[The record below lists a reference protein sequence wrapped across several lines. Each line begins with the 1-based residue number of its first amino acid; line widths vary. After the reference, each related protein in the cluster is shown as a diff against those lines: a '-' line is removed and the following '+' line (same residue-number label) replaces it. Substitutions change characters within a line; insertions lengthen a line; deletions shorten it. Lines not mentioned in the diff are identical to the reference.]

1 MSGRVIPFHQRF
13 DRRFT
18 GFATSKDRS
27 DRPEKTVCPS
37 STWRTCQFD
46 RTESDS
52 DRVTAFPT
60 RYPPS
65 VSTDRPGIG
74 SDRIWVRSFANTGQE
89 SKLDC
94 ERLLRVASSLHA
106 NDEKALHEALQLHR
120 QLDWRSHRSH
130 QQAQQWR
137 SRGFEHFGRV
147 QAFSLWSW

>member
-74 SDRIWVRSFANTGQE
+74 SDRIWVRSFANTVGRAE
-89 SKLDC
+89 M
-94 ERLLRVASSLHA
+94 
-106 NDEKALHEALQLHR
+106 EAKP
-120 QLDWRSHRSH
+120 DPGE
-130 QQAQQWR
+130 A
-137 SRGFEHFGRV
+137 FEGGRV
-147 QAFSLWSW
+147 TVGGQVTRRNGLRDLGEL